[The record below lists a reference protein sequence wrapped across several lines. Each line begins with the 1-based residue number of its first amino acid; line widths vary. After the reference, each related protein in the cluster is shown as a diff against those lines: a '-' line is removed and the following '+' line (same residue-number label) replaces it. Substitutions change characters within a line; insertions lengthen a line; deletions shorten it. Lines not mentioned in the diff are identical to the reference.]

1 MSQKSPLF
9 LAVSLLITIAIAA
22 AMIACGGGSSTPKNL
37 TQAQAQAIASAVSS
51 GIAQSTAGGFGV
63 SAASTPAHR
72 MRGETTPEITGFPC
86 APGGICTA
94 EFNSTFDCPGGGTM
108 AIAGTILGTL
118 DDSGDGSVVG
128 QLVAAPMN
136 CSVDSLV
143 LNGDPS
149 VNVATTVNIKADQPQ
164 SPIIGAETG
173 GITYGPNPSGSCKFN
188 VTYTVNFSNS
198 NLSCTASGTACGYS
212 VSGSC

>member
-9 LAVSLLITIAIAA
+9 IVISFFVVVNIAA
-22 AMIACGGGSSTPKNL
+22 VMIACGGGNSTPKNL
-37 TQAQAQAIASAVSS
+37 TQAQAQAIAAAVSS

-63 SAASTPAHR
+63 SAASASANL
-72 MRGETTPEITGFPC
+72 MRRQTTPEITGFPC

-94 EFNSTFDCPGGGTM
+94 DFNSTFNCPGGGTM
-108 AIAGTILGTL
+108 AIAGSILGTL
-118 DDSGDGSVVG
+118 DSSGDGSVVG

-136 CSVDSLV
+136 CSVDNLV

-149 VNVATTVNIKADQPQ
+149 VNVATTVNIKADEPQ
-164 SPIIGAETG
+164 SPIVGTETG
-173 GITYGPNPSGSCKFN
+173 GISYGPNPSGSCKFN
-188 VTYTVNFSNS
+188 VTYTINFGS

-212 VSGSC
+212 VSGNC